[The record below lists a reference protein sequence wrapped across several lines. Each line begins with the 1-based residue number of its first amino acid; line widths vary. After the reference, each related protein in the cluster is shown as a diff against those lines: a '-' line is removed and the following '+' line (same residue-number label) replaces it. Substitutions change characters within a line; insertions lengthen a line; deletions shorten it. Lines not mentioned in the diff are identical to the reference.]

1 MSSSGP
7 RLRGGDDPGDD
18 VEPEPSAYPDM
29 RDPRVL
35 VAVPQSQRAAMAA
48 LWGLAARLTKLL
60 TDAREP
66 LIGQI
71 KLAWWR
77 DMMAMLAS
85 DPAAL
90 PKGEPLLAE
99 LQASWAGRGGLDALV
114 DAAEAMLLAEGDA
127 ERHAASE
134 SFGGHLFELSG
145 GAEAGGRR
153 WGLVWGAS
161 VVEVEPEAR
170 RLLLD
175 AKDVAAPPRRLFA
188 RNRALLMLDRWAA
201 SIAHHDGARH
211 LRSEGLLLLR
221 IGLFGR

>member
-1 MSSSGP
+1 
-7 RLRGGDDPGDD
+7 
-18 VEPEPSAYPDM
+18 M

-35 VAVPQSQRAAMAA
+35 VSVPHARRAALSA

-60 TDAREP
+60 LDAREP

-77 DMMAMLAS
+77 DMAAMIAS

-99 LQASWAGRGGLDALV
+99 LQATWAGRGGLDALV
-114 DAAEAMLLAEGDA
+114 DAAEAMLLAENDA
-127 ERHAASE
+127 DRRAASE
-134 SFGGHLFELSG
+134 GFGGELFKLSG
-145 GAEAGGRR
+145 GEEAGGKR
-153 WGLVWGAS
+153 WGLLWGAG
-161 VVEVEPEAR
+161 VEDGEREAR
-170 RLLLD
+170 DLLGH
-175 AKDVAAPPRRLFA
+175 AKILAAPPRGAFTG
-188 RNRALLMLDRWAA
+188 NRSLLMLDRWAA
-201 SIAHHDGARH
+201 AIAAHDGERN